1 MEPLSYRHWILF
13 EGRRSTSANRAALS
27 ACTLGTFS
35 HTSCFRI
42 DCTLAGLSLRQ
53 LSTPSKLYRRQ
64 EHFRVL
70 AKFTR
75 VLCHLLPHGSS
86 SDTAVDVCQ
95 SRFALRLAFLGHPR
109 ALSLY
114 PISCTLRVC
123 FLDGICESSPRHIST
138 GRLHALRRFHS
149 PPINLI
155 VFEVPYRITP

>member
-13 EGRRSTSANRAALS
+13 RMLLHPQNYTEDTNI
-27 ACTLGTFS
+27 LGM
-35 HTSCFRI
+35 
-42 DCTLAGLSLRQ
+42 
-53 LSTPSKLYRRQ
+53 
-64 EHFRVL
+64 
-70 AKFTR
+70 AKHTR
-75 VLCHLLPHGSS
+75 VLCRLLPCSS
-86 SDTAVDVCQ
+86 LNDTAVDVCQ
-95 SRFALRLAFLGHPR
+95 SRFTLRLAFLGHPR

-155 VFEVPYRITP
+155 VFEVPYRTTP